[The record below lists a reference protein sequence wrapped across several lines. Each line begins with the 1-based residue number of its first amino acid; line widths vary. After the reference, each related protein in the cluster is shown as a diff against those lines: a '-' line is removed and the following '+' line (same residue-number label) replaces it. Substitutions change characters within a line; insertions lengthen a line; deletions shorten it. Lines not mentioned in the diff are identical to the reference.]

1 MENKKSNWWAY
12 TEIKFNNF
20 NMMSRSLFLLIGLG
34 FLVQIVVA
42 VYIVNKNYI
51 DVDFHSFKIV
61 LNNIFGNFYWITFG
75 DGATKENAEIIIDTF
90 SKFGED
96 LLRLFLVTSPV
107 QIIVLGVFIEFFRKK
122 ADDMTAQKRLSG
134 AELLSEKAAI
144 KKSKKFTS
152 NFEIGSI
159 KFPEVDETAHVLVI
173 GSSGS
178 GKTQLLKKVINK
190 AVAENKKAIVH
201 DIKGDWIAE
210 FYDSNKDLIFNPLDA
225 RSLKWTFFNDID
237 DIADIKNFVNWIIPE
252 IPGIKDPFW
261 TNSSRAIL
269 EACLIW
275 MWKNDKTANKD
286 LKELV
291 MLDGDKLAQTLSDIQ
306 GGDFVRK
313 KDSYLTFKSYM
324 NWIVFL
330 EDGDFSIKKWVDD
343 GEGFIYLSN
352 TEKTEALFR
361 PIMTLFV
368 NVLGSH
374 ILSLNDDLE
383 RRLFL
388 FLDEFTALSRLEQV
402 LKLLKLGRSKGASM
416 WLAFQDFQQLEKI
429 YSREDM
435 RTVINNCGSIAVL
448 QLKEPQAAQY
458 FSERF
463 GKMEFIEKSQTT
475 SMGVAVNR
483 DGLSFNE
490 QRKSDYIVKSADI
503 LNLEPL
509 RAFVMIRSIGI
520 TFVAIPLFKSTIKN
534 QIFVKR
540 DGFSKEEQLKLIAP
554 LLIIGANVA
563 ESLENS
569 EEREVNEDDFLFESQ
584 KKEEEYLSF

>member
-190 AVAENKKAIVH
+190 AVMENKKAIVH

-210 FYDSNKDLIFNPLDA
+210 FYDSKKDLIFNPLDA

-374 ILSLNDDLE
+374 ILSLNDDLK

-388 FLDEFTALSRLEQV
+388 FLDEFTALSRLEQI
-402 LKLLKLGRSKGASM
+402 LKLLKLGRSKGAST

-554 LLIIGANVA
+554 LLITGANVT

-569 EEREVNEDDFLFESQ
+569 EEREVNEDDFLFELQ